1 MIDSMW
7 ISTVLSFAL
16 SACSFPF
23 IIALCK
29 RYRLYDPV
37 SARKIHSGNIPRLG
51 GIGIVGAYYVSLCV
65 YSLILKRL
73 SLLILLPIFIS
84 GLIIFAFGV
93 LDDLRAM
100 PAVYKLIAQII
111 AACIVIY
118 GGFEYR
124 QIFGIILPR
133 WISVPLTVLWIISI
147 INAYNL
153 IDGLDGLC
161 GGLVLLTALTLFIL
175 FHTIANPIAQ
185 AFLLIAA
192 SVFGFLLFNE
202 PPAKIFMGD
211 GGSQFLGFII
221 ATAPLCLA
229 SQSFEFN
236 KLLMMCVL
244 ISIPML
250 DTLAAVWRRV
260 RDHRPIM
267 SPDRSHLHHK
277 LLNIGFS
284 AKQAMITLVAI
295 QAILCS
301 AVCFT
306 IYLSRIQSTVLLS
319 IVYAFMIFF
328 FSIIHFI
335 NRAVNRK
342 KQNDF

>member
-1 MIDSMW
+1 MW
-7 ISTVLSFAL
+7 ISTILSFVL

-29 RYRLYDPV
+29 RWQIYDPV

-51 GIGIVGAYYVSLCV
+51 GIGIVAAYYISLSV
-65 YSLILKRL
+65 YALVLKQLVLPLIIPL
-73 SLLILLPIFIS
+73 FIA
-84 GLIIFAFGV
+84 GLIVFAFGV
-93 LDDLRAM
+93 LDDLYPM
-100 PAVYKLIAQII
+100 PPVYKLIGQIV

-118 GGFEYR
+118 GGFEFR
-124 QIFGIILPR
+124 QIFGLVLPN
-133 WISVPLTVLWIISI
+133 WISVPFTIFWFIGM

-161 GGLVLLTALTLFIL
+161 GGLAFLTILTLFVL
-175 FHTIANPIAQ
+175 FHNANPIAEI
-185 AFLLIAA
+185 FLLVAA

-221 ATAPLCLA
+221 ATAPLCFSSEKL
-229 SQSFEFN
+229 EFN
-236 KLLMMCVL
+236 KLLIMFVL
-244 ISIPML
+244 TSIPML
-250 DTLAAVWRRV
+250 DTIAAVWRRV
-260 RDHRPIM
+260 REHRPIM

-277 LLNIGFS
+277 MLNIGFS
-284 AKQAMITLVAI
+284 AKQAMIALVGI

-301 AVCFT
+301 SVCFT
-306 IYLSRIQSTVLLS
+306 IYLNKTQSTVLLS
-319 IVYAFMIFF
+319 ITYAFMIFF
-328 FSIIHFI
+328 FSAIHFI

-342 KQNDF
+342 IAELK

>member
-1 MIDSMW
+1 MW
-7 ISTVLSFAL
+7 ISTVLSFVL

-29 RYRLYDPV
+29 RYRLYDPI

-51 GIGIVGAYYVSLCV
+51 GIGIVSAYYISLCV

-84 GLIIFAFGV
+84 GIIIFAFGI

-100 PAVYKLIAQII
+100 PPVYKLIAQII

-133 WISVPLTVLWIISI
+133 WISIPFTILWIIGI
-147 INAYNL
+147 VNAYNL

-161 GGLVLLTALTLFIL
+161 GGLVVLTTLTLFIL
-175 FHTIANPIAQ
+175 FHKIANPIAGL
-185 AFLLIAA
+185 FLLIAA
-192 SVFGFLLFNE
+192 AVFGFLLFNE

-211 GGSQFLGFII
+211 GGSQFLGFIV
-221 ATAPLCLA
+221 ATAPLCFA
-229 SQSFEFN
+229 SEPFEFN
-236 KLLMMCVL
+236 KLLIMFVL

-250 DTLAAVWRRV
+250 DTIAAIWRRV

-267 SPDRSHLHHK
+267 TPDRAHLHHK
-277 LLNIGFS
+277 LLNIGFT
-284 AKQAMITLVAI
+284 AKQAMITLVSI

-306 IYLSRIQSTVLLS
+306 IYLNKTQSTVLLS
-319 IVYAFMIFF
+319 IAYAFMIFF
-328 FSIIHFI
+328 FSMIHFI
-335 NRAVNRK
+335 NRAVNKRRHPRSE
-342 KQNDF
+342 

>member
-1 MIDSMW
+1 M
-7 ISTVLSFAL
+7 LN
-16 SACSFPF
+16 
-23 IIALCK
+23 
-29 RYRLYDPV
+29 LYNTENC
-37 SARKIHSGNIPRLG
+37 GQ
-51 GIGIVGAYYVSLCV
+51 
-65 YSLILKRL
+65 
-73 SLLILLPIFIS
+73 
-84 GLIIFAFGV
+84 
-93 LDDLRAM
+93 

-133 WISVPLTVLWIISI
+133 WISVPLTILWIISI

-161 GGLVLLTALTLFIL
+161 GGLAFLTILTLFVL
-175 FHTIANPIAQ
+175 FHNANPIAEI
-185 AFLLIAA
+185 FLLVAA

-221 ATAPLCLA
+221 ATAPLCFSSEKL
-229 SQSFEFN
+229 EFN
-236 KLLMMCVL
+236 KLLIMFVL
-244 ISIPML
+244 TSIPML
-250 DTLAAVWRRV
+250 DTIAAVWRRV
-260 RDHRPIM
+260 REHRPIM

-277 LLNIGFS
+277 MLNIGFS
-284 AKQAMITLVAI
+284 AKQAMIALVGI

-301 AVCFT
+301 SVCFT
-306 IYLSRIQSTVLLS
+306 IYLNKTQSTVLLS
-319 IVYAFMIFF
+319 ITYAFMIFF
-328 FSIIHFI
+328 FSAIHFI

-342 KQNDF
+342 IAEMK

>member
-133 WISVPLTVLWIISI
+133 WISVPLTILWIISI

-161 GGLVLLTALTLFIL
+161 GGLVVLTDDVRTHIDPYAGYAL
-175 FHTIANPIAQ
+175 
-185 AFLLIAA
+185 
-192 SVFGFLLFNE
+192 
-202 PPAKIFMGD
+202 
-211 GGSQFLGFII
+211 
-221 ATAPLCLA
+221 
-229 SQSFEFN
+229 
-236 KLLMMCVL
+236 
-244 ISIPML
+244 
-250 DTLAAVWRRV
+250 
-260 RDHRPIM
+260 
-267 SPDRSHLHHK
+267 
-277 LLNIGFS
+277 
-284 AKQAMITLVAI
+284 
-295 QAILCS
+295 
-301 AVCFT
+301 
-306 IYLSRIQSTVLLS
+306 
-319 IVYAFMIFF
+319 
-328 FSIIHFI
+328 
-335 NRAVNRK
+335 
-342 KQNDF
+342 